1 MKITLLEPLGI
12 PEEVLARYQSCLEKR
27 GHQFTAYGEKTTDPA
42 ELIRRTGE
50 SEIVILANNPYP
62 AEVVE
67 AAPNLKMLDVAFT
80 GIDHVALDA
89 CKRKGVMLCNAAG
102 YSTQCV
108 AELAIGLTIACLRNM
123 PDCETAVRTGG
134 VGGALRGRE
143 IGGCTVGIVG
153 TGAIGT
159 MTARLFQAFGAKVI
173 AYSRTVRPEVEE
185 MGISYVSLETLMAQS
200 DIVSLHL
207 PSNPQTKGMISRAML
222 QKMKPTA
229 ILINVARGA
238 VVDNTALAEAL
249 NQEKIAGAGIDETET
264 KGVFICCIIP
274 GEGRNYPGRVLVLW
288 LECLLGLQKYPDL
301 SGGPAGPQRGDKWQ
315 SFARRPGR
323 TIAHAAW

>member
-1 MKITLLEPLGI
+1 M
-12 PEEVLARYQSCLEKR
+12 
-27 GHQFTAYGEKTTDPA
+27 
-42 ELIRRTGE
+42 
-50 SEIVILANNPYP
+50 
-62 AEVVE
+62 
-67 AAPNLKMLDVAFT
+67 
-80 GIDHVALDA
+80 
-89 CKRKGVMLCNAAG
+89 
-102 YSTQCV
+102 
-108 AELAIGLTIACLRNM
+108 
-123 PDCETAVRTGG
+123 
-134 VGGALRGRE
+134 
-143 IGGCTVGIVG
+143 GIVG

-249 NQEKIAGAGIDETET
+249 NQAKIAGAGIDVFDMEPPLPDTYPLLRAKHTVLTPHVAFATEERMLRRAEIVCRNVEAYQMCIRDSDC
-264 KGVFICCIIP
+264 GVLLFDPTTQDVHAGGSGCGCSAVVLTGHLLREMRRGTYRNLLFCGTGALHSPTATMQGESIP
-274 GEGRNYPGRVLVLW
+274 GICHAVAITTE
-288 LECLLGLQKYPDL
+288 K
-301 SGGPAGPQRGDKWQ
+301 GGA
-315 SFARRPGR
+315 S
-323 TIAHAAW
+323 

>member
-123 PDCETAVRTGG
+123 PDCETAVRTGAPWPRNWRVYCG
-134 VGGALRGRE
+134 HCGNRRHWNHDSPVVPGFWCQGYCLFPHGSSRGR
-143 IGGCTVGIVG
+143 GDGDF
-153 TGAIGT
+153 
-159 MTARLFQAFGAKVI
+159 L
-173 AYSRTVRPEVEE
+173 
-185 MGISYVSLETLMAQS
+185 
-200 DIVSLHL
+200 
-207 PSNPQTKGMISRAML
+207 
-222 QKMKPTA
+222 
-229 ILINVARGA
+229 
-238 VVDNTALAEAL
+238 
-249 NQEKIAGAGIDETET
+249 
-264 KGVFICCIIP
+264 
-274 GEGRNYPGRVLVLW
+274 
-288 LECLLGLQKYPDL
+288 CLLGNTD
-301 SGGPAGPQRGDKWQ
+301 GAE
-315 SFARRPGR
+315 
-323 TIAHAAW
+323 